1 MYALQLLKIAKAR
14 NIMTDR
20 EPLDQL
26 RLAVTDESDSAA
38 RSYECHDDEEG
49 EIGMAA
55 ADRRLHT
62 LHREGR
68 TSPRHLRLQE
78 DTGTTPGSQAMHSLR
93 FTEQFK
99 GLFSLAVQMTDTA
112 GVDAIVLLL
121 DGPADW
127 SRLKSMAGKAKV
139 IVAADTAEQLEG
151 AKELD
156 LATVRLDMPD
166 STIYE
171 RLTQSVLEAVADD
184 LLAPGSSVLTLYS
197 GFDAD
202 NIDSLSLINLDEHL
216 NRLTGRD
223 LRQLETR
230 VPLDTLKIVV
240 DLAVEIGREG
250 REGKPVG
257 TLFVVGDARKVL
269 NCSRPTGFDPV
280 RGYSRKER
288 NLDDPRV
295 REGIKEI
302 AQMDGAIIVS
312 ADGVVEAACRY
323 LDCSAADV
331 TLSKGLGARH
341 WAAAAISRATNAVA
355 VTVSQSNGTVRIFH
369 NGEVVLRIEPY
380 LRRPMVWK
388 SFEYEPPTP
397 DAKSKPRGDGGE

>member
-1 MYALQLLKIAKAR
+1 MAG
-14 NIMTDR
+14 
-20 EPLDQL
+20 PL
-26 RLAVTDESDSAA
+26 RLVGAKEDCIAAWPESKP
-38 RSYECHDDEEG
+38 EERG
-49 EIGMAA
+49 ELGMTITEKRWQAM
-55 ADRRLHT
+55 
-62 LHREGR
+62 HREGR
-68 TSPRHLRLQE
+68 LPPRHLRLSKDSAQ
-78 DTGTTPGSQAMHSLR
+78 TSVGPVMQALR
-93 FTEQFK
+93 FTEQFRD
-99 GLFSLAVQMTDTA
+99 LFTLAVQMTSSA
-112 GVDAIVLLL
+112 GAEAIVLLL

-127 SRLKSMAGKAKV
+127 SRLRTMAGKAKL
-139 IVAADTAEQLEG
+139 IVAADTLDQLSG
-151 AKELD
+151 AKESGIPS
-156 LATVRLDMPD
+156 VQLDMPD
-166 STIYE
+166 SPMYE

-184 LLAPGSSVLTLYS
+184 LLAPGSAVVALYS

-202 NIDSLSLINLDEHL
+202 SIDSLSVINLDEHL

-257 TLFVVGDARKVL
+257 TLFVVGDSRKVL
-269 NCSRPTGFDPV
+269 GSSRPVGFDPV

-288 NLDDPRV
+288 NLNDPRV

-312 ADGVVEAACRY
+312 SDGIVEAACRY

-341 WAAAAISRATNAVA
+341 WAAAAISRATNAIA
-355 VTVSQSNGTVRIFH
+355 VSVSQSNGTVRIFH
-369 NGEVVLRIEPY
+369 NGEVVLRIAPY

-388 SFEYEPPTP
+388 AFEHEPPPEGKT
-397 DAKSKPRGDGGE
+397 KRSEGGE